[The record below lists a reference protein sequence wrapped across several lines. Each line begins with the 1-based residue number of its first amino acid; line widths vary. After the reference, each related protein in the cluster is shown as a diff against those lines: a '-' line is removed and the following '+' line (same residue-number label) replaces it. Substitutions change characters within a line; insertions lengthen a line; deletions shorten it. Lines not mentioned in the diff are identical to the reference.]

1 MHKGNIFFRQWR
13 KSLEGGGY
21 QLSVIADQ
29 QACQSGESLTHLV
42 PSTEYPSLQG
52 GGCESVRGALSA
64 PADSRNFLL
73 PWVQKWQRSA
83 PCIELRPTCGAA
95 LHTTRVQKIPWAR
108 GPAQIILINC
118 GTEQPQLPQRHQ
130 DSNIHIP
137 THQHKR
143 PKCISIH
150 KEHAKTL
157 IFNTTS
163 NSLYTLY

>member
-1 MHKGNIFFRQWR
+1 MGTVSFCR
-13 KSLEGGGY
+13 
-21 QLSVIADQ
+21 
-29 QACQSGESLTHLV
+29 
-42 PSTEYPSLQG
+42 
-52 GGCESVRGALSA
+52 GCESVRGHYLPSLIHAISCSLGSKNGNAPHNVPTVVRCCPTWHSA
-64 PADSRNFLL
+64 HL
-73 PWVQKWQRSA
+73 
-83 PCIELRPTCGAA
+83 
-95 LHTTRVQKIPWAR
+95 QKIPWAR

-157 IFNTTS
+157 ILHQTLLYYSPCISCGWSVLVMWREIWFLMQTTFI
-163 NSLYTLY
+163 

>member
-1 MHKGNIFFRQWR
+1 MKGTFFPAVEDVFGRWR
-13 KSLEGGGY
+13 LPVVSNCRSTGLPVGW
-21 QLSVIADQ
+21 V
-29 QACQSGESLTHLV
+29 THLLGPQHRV
-42 PSTEYPSLQG
+42 SISSGRGVWVSAGGHYLLRLIHAISCSLG
-52 GGCESVRGALSA
+52 SKNG
-64 PADSRNFLL
+64 N
-73 PWVQKWQRSA
+73 
-83 PCIELRPTCGAA
+83 A
-95 LHTTRVQKIPWAR
+95 LHNVPTVVRCCPTWHSARLQKIPWAR